1 MEILQVLWEKGPS
14 YTRDI
19 VAALNKGRRKKI
31 AYNSVLTIL
40 TIMHTKGLVSREE
53 AERTHIYSPAFT
65 KNNIE
70 TRLIQRLTQ
79 QVFGGSAMQ
88 LVVRA
93 LSTQTTSEEDVQKIR
108 QLLETLEAEHEG
120 D

>member
-1 MEILQVLWEKGPS
+1 MEILQVLWERGPS

-19 VAALNKGRRKKI
+19 VTSLNKGRRKKV

-40 TIMHTKGLVSREE
+40 TIMHDKGLVKRRV
-53 AERTHIYSPAFT
+53 AERTHIYSPSYS
-65 KNNIE
+65 KNDIE
-70 TRLIQRLTQ
+70 TRLVERLTQ

-93 LSTQTTSEEDVQKIR
+93 LSTQTTSEEDVKQIK
-108 QLLETLEAEHEG
+108 QLLEKLEADHEG
-120 D
+120 N

>member
-1 MEILQVLWEKGPS
+1 MDILQVLWENGPS
-14 YTRDI
+14 NTRDI
-19 VAALNKGRRKKI
+19 VTALNKGRRKKI
-31 AYNSVLTIL
+31 AYTSVLTIL
-40 TIMHTKGLVSREE
+40 TIMHTKGLVTRQE
-53 AERTHIYSPAFT
+53 AERTHIYSPSYS
-65 KNNIE
+65 KNEIE

-93 LSTQTTSEEDVQKIR
+93 LSTQTTSEEDVKKIK
-108 QLLETLEAEHEG
+108 QLLEKLEADHEG